1 MTSHV
6 QPKLPFS
13 RKDPNKLESFHARI
27 DVTPRFLSLGEV
39 CLSRGFVS
47 LAMVL
52 FLIGFLFIR
61 LQFS

>member
-1 MTSHV
+1 MSN
-6 QPKLPFS
+6 PNSPFS
-13 RKDPNKLESFHARI
+13 RKDPNNLKSFHARI
-27 DVTPRFLSLGEV
+27 DVTPRFVSLGEV
-39 CLSRGFVS
+39 CLSRGSVS

>member
-1 MTSHV
+1 MSN
-6 QPKLPFS
+6 PNSPFS
-13 RKDPNKLESFHARI
+13 RIIPNKPESFHARI
-27 DVTPRFLSLGEV
+27 DVTPRFLSLGEE
-39 CLSRGFVS
+39 CLSRGFVT

>member
-1 MTSHV
+1 MSNSNS
-6 QPKLPFS
+6 PFS

>member
-1 MTSHV
+1 MSS
-6 QPKLPFS
+6 PNSPFS
-13 RKDPNKLESFHARI
+13 RKDPNKAEPFSARV

-39 CLSRGFVS
+39 CLSRGFVT

-52 FLIGFLFIR
+52 FLLGFLFIR